1 MARSPHPKT
10 STAPPAAQRRLPEPT
25 MKILSSLLISLFF
38 ALALTLSSA
47 RARAD
52 DLTTI
57 KNPGGGKIVYG
68 PLTGTQS
75 LQQGMISVLRTV
87 HGHFGERPQVGK
99 FFQARDGQSI
109 ATFFHVMERTHR
121 PTPRAVSGLV
131 IVAMLEG
138 GSPAAAVLY
147 DDSARFPETEASMV
161 KTLTAAWRSA
171 SKGAAARAPSNSAQP
186 RGVAHGG
193 YGAQPLTP
201 TTGGD
206 RSAAISLP
214 VGWRLNGVKQGRLSA
229 QGPNGEMVDFA
240 MVFNVRDQAGGGYPG
255 RGMPLVYPRTGDLF
269 QAFVSVTNQMRRNM
283 RAPEAAYNLIQARQ
297 IPPPPGGARA
307 IQAAFEVD
315 LHDGQ
320 GLRAGT
326 ARVVAAYPRNLPTW
340 TLDVS
345 MSNMP
350 KAVADAEGPMM
361 VAILESYTQD
371 AGRIMQQAHDYVEK
385 GHKDMAQ
392 EQVKMKQHWA
402 DIDRQGEAFDKHMT
416 DIDRR
421 GQAFDEHMD
430 GGDRQAKAFQNYIFD
445 RTELQDSERRE
456 RGAIGNA
463 DADALIKADPERFQA
478 VPTQDFISGV
488 DY

>member
-1 MARSPHPKT
+1 MAR
-10 STAPPAAQRRLPEPT
+10 RRLEPT
-25 MKILSSLLISLFF
+25 MKVLLSLLISLFF
-38 ALALTLSSA
+38 ALSSA

-57 KNPGGGKIVYG
+57 KNPGGGKIVFG
-68 PLTGTQS
+68 PLTGMQS
-75 LQQGMISVLRTV
+75 LQQGMIYVLHTV

-109 ATFFHVMERTHR
+109 ATFFHLMEQTHG
-121 PTPRAVSGLV
+121 PTPKAVSGLV
-131 IVAMLEG
+131 IVAMREG

-161 KTLTAAWRSA
+161 KTLTDAWRSA

-186 RGVAHGG
+186 QGAAHGG
-193 YGAQPLTP
+193 HAGAQPLTP

-206 RSAAISLP
+206 HTASISLP
-214 VGWRLNGVKQGRLSA
+214 VGWRLGGVKQGRLSA

-240 MVFNVRDQAGGGYPG
+240 MVFNVRDQTGGGHPG
-255 RGMPLVYPRTGDLF
+255 RGMPLVYPRSGDLF

-297 IPPPPGGARA
+297 IPPPRGGARA

-315 LHDGQ
+315 FHDGK
-320 GLRAGT
+320 GLRTGT
-326 ARVVAAYPRNLPTW
+326 ARVVASYPRNLPTW
-340 TLDVS
+340 TLDIS
-345 MSNMP
+345 ASNMP
-350 KAVADAEGPMM
+350 KTVADTEGPTM
-361 VAILESYTQD
+361 VAILDSYTQD

-385 GHKDMAQ
+385 GRQNMAQ
-392 EQVKMKQHWA
+392 QQIKMKQHMA
-402 DIDRQGEAFDKHMT
+402 DIDRH
-416 DIDRR
+416 

-430 GGDRQAKAFQNYIFD
+430 SIDRQGKAFQNYIFD

-463 DADALIKADPERFQA
+463 DADALIKADPGRFQA